1 VIVLPY
7 LGFALLALAAI
18 GFATFTLWRG
28 AQKAQLLLAASV
40 ALFLL
45 GVGGGVYW
53 MVGQPNLALR
63 AAQGDKSRDV
73 RALIPLLIERVR
85 KTPGDTQAWIYLGRA
100 YISLDDADN
109 AAKAFARAIAV
120 SPKPDPNLE
129 STYGMVLVAA
139 NGGAISDEA
148 ARAFQHALTL
158 NPKDVAARLYLGQ
171 ALATRGDKQGALALW
186 QSLLAD
192 IPNESSLHQ
201 QLVDRIA
208 LLTSQTL
215 TPGGAAPDPKQMVAM
230 LAARLKD
237 SPNDPAG
244 WQRLIR
250 AYAVLGDT
258 AKAKEALTTARKTF
272 AGKRDV
278 LAALDAE
285 AVAFKLE

>member
-1 VIVLPY
+1 MIVLPY

-18 GFATFTLWRG
+18 GFATFRLWGG
-28 AQKAQLLLAASV
+28 AQKAQWLLAGAV

-53 MVGQPNLALR
+53 MVGQPGLALR

-73 RALIPLLIERVR
+73 RAIISLLIDRVR
-85 KTPGDTQAWIYLGRA
+85 KSPGDTQAWIYLGRA
-100 YISLDDADN
+100 YISVNDADD
-109 AAKAFARAIAV
+109 AAKALARAIAV
-120 SPKPDPNLE
+120 SPKPDANLE
-129 STYGMVLVAA
+129 STYGLVLVAA
-139 NGGAISDEA
+139 NGGAIGDEA
-148 ARAFQHALTL
+148 VRVFQHVLML

-192 IPNESSLHQ
+192 IPNESQLHQ

-215 TPGGAAPDPKQMVAM
+215 TPGGGAPDPKQMVAM

-258 AKAKEALTTARKTF
+258 AKAKDALTTARKTF
-272 AGKRDV
+272 AGQRDV